1 MEVKIGVRH
10 AARELV
16 FDTSATAEEVEA
28 ALADALAEEHGV
40 LSLTDNR
47 GRRVVVPS
55 QGIAYLEIGSGVAG
69 TVGFRG

>member
-16 FDTSATAEEVEA
+16 LDTPATAEEIQK
-28 ALADALAEEHGV
+28 ALGDALASDHGV
-40 LSLTDNR
+40 LTLTDTR
-47 GRRVVVPS
+47 GRQVLVP
-55 QGIAYLEIGSGVAG
+55 GHGVAYLEIGSGVAG